1 MKTLSLSVSYTC
13 GIGGKNMSDLKW
25 NRPEKLRALLAE
37 VVSWKSMTLSEGE
50 RQFPIKLQA
59 KLQDLAYF
67 QKHPDYLAL
76 HDADLR
82 RKFLTAL
89 YKHPDAKETICLLSH
104 FDTVNTEEYG
114 FLEPL
119 ATQPEEL
126 TKVLLENQE
135 ALPKDVQKDLQSGD
149 YLFGRGT
156 MDMKMGLVM
165 HMSLIEK
172 ATIEKWPINLL
183 LLTVPDEEVNSSGMR
198 HAVPILL
205 ELQKAHQL
213 SYKLFLNSEPVFTQE
228 PMDPAHYLYTGTMG
242 KLLSATLFYG
252 KETHAG
258 EPLSGMTSPYIS
270 SFLTREMEWNDT
282 FQETVLGE
290 TTPLPVTLQQT
301 DLRLLYSTQTP
312 YRSSALYNIFM
323 MKRSAKE
330 VLDIFESVAQTAA
343 DKCNETYLKI
353 CKKHDVEP
361 IGKVKVIRYKDL
373 LNYATKKLG
382 ETFVNEVKADIQ
394 YMEGWDERE
403 KSLRITD
410 KLMLQCQELAP
421 AIVILL
427 APPYYPAVN
436 STGNELVEAC
446 TAFVK
451 KLANEKFNLPM
462 RRIHYFNGLCD
473 LSYVNYAGR
482 ADGWTAFEENTPVWG
497 DSYTIPFEGMQKL
510 NAPVLNVGPF
520 GHDAHKRTERL
531 NIKNA
536 FEEFPVMMEALIHEI
551 ARM

>member
-1 MKTLSLSVSYTC
+1 MHEF
-13 GIGGKNMSDLKW
+13 KW
-25 NRPEKLRALLAE
+25 DGPEKLRALLGE

-50 RQFPIKLQA
+50 RQFPAKLQA
-59 KLQDLAYF
+59 KLQDLTYF
-67 QKHPDYLAL
+67 QKHPDQLAL
-76 HDADLR
+76 HEADLR

-89 YKHPDAKETICLLSH
+89 YKHPEAEETICLLSH

-114 FLEPL
+114 SLEPL

-126 TKVLLENQE
+126 TKVFLESQE
-135 ALPKDVQKDLQSGD
+135 GLPKDVKRDLQSGN

-205 ELQKAHQL
+205 ELQKQHQL

-228 PMDPAHYLYTGTMG
+228 PMDRAHYLYTGSMG
-242 KLLSATLFYG
+242 KILAAALFYG

-258 EPLSGMTSPYIS
+258 EPLSGMTSPFIA
-270 SFLTREMEWNDT
+270 SFLTQEMEWNDL
-282 FQETVLGE
+282 FQETALGE

-323 MKRSAKE
+323 MKRGAKD
-330 VLDIFESVAQTAA
+330 VFDLFETVAQTAA
-343 DKCNETYLKI
+343 NKCNEVYKGI
-353 CKKHDVEP
+353 CKKQNVEP

-382 ETFVNEVKADIQ
+382 EAFVNEVKADIQ

-410 KLMLQCQELAP
+410 KLMLQCQEIAP

-436 STGNELVEAC
+436 STGNELIEAS
-446 TAFVK
+446 TAFVR
-451 KLANEKFNLPM
+451 KLAKEKFNLQIK
-462 RRIHYFNGLCD
+462 RIHYFNGLCD
-473 LSYVNYAGR
+473 LSYVSYTGNEK
-482 ADGWTAFEENTPVWG
+482 GWRAFEENTPVWG
-497 DSYTIPFEGMQKL
+497 DSYMIPFEEMRQL

-520 GHDAHKRTERL
+520 GYDAHKRTERL

-536 FEEFPVMMEALIHEI
+536 FEEFPVIMEALIHEI
-551 ARM
+551 STM